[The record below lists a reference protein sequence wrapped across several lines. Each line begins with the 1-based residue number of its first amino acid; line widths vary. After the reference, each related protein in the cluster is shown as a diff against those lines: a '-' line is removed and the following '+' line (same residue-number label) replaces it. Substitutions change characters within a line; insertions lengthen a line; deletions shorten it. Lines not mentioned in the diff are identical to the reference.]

1 VPGWL
6 RFALGLAAVTLPTLA
21 AISVTGRVVDE
32 TSAGIDQARVTLRLA
47 DTAASGIYSTV
58 SDPTGAFTLSLPG
71 PGRYL
76 ATVERDGYFPLKD
89 HAIEIMAESA
99 GIPGEAQDLH
109 LTLSHE
115 REVFQS
121 VNVNASP
128 AAIDVDKTSAERK
141 LTGVEIVDIP
151 YSPTRDLRM
160 ALTLLPGVI
169 EDQAGGLH
177 FDGGAENQTLYLLD
191 GFNVG
196 DPLTGKL
203 NTHVSVESVRSADWV
218 SGRYSPEFG
227 KGSAG
232 ALDIHTDMGDNPW
245 RYSATNFIPGF
256 DTRTGLHLDTW
267 EPQFNLSGP
276 IVPGRA
282 WFSDHLDADYA
293 VPVVPGL
300 PQGQNRTQTFQTSN
314 IARGQV
320 DLTPSNILF
329 VDYLVNYTLFP
340 ENGLAALNPASTTT
354 DQRARIFFVS
364 AKDQIYL
371 TRGMLLEVGLALNS
385 GYMRSSPQGSAP
397 YGITPFGNQG
407 NYYINSAERSR
418 REQFLAN
425 LFLPSFEWHGHH
437 QWKTGTD
444 LDRLNYWQNV
454 DRTGIDV
461 YNVAGM
467 LARQTAFGGSGLLSQ
482 PGLEASWYLLD
493 DWKVRPSLAVEM
505 GAREDWDELLRRPA
519 ISPRIAASW
528 APFGLKDTKI
538 SAGYA
543 ILRDATSLQLFA
555 RPHDQYGINTFFSP
569 DGSVA
574 SGPLLS
580 VFEITDPRLKVPL
593 YQNWTLG
600 VERRLPGKIDV
611 TSTYLRKRGSD
622 GLAYTNLLTE
632 APPSPALIAE
642 YGTNQFGGVYD
653 LTNSRRDVY
662 DAVEIAARQRFGEGY
677 EWMVSYTRS
686 RAWSSAVVDMT
697 ADQPLQVLNNSGPVS
712 WDAPNRIVSWGYLP
726 TKWSRW
732 ALAYALEA
740 RSGLPYSVVNGTGQV
755 VGGVNS
761 QRFPF
766 YFSMNVHPEVKFTLF
781 GVRWAVRGGFN
792 NITDHENPTVAQT
805 IPGLPVRFYGSD
817 KRHFVFRVRW
827 LGKETAGT

>member
-1 VPGWL
+1 MPGWL
-6 RFALGLAAVTLPTLA
+6 RLSLGLAAVTLPTLA
-21 AISVTGRVVDE
+21 AISVNGRVVDE
-32 TSAGIDQARVTLRLA
+32 TSAAIDQARVTLRFA
-47 DTAASGIYSTV
+47 DASATGIYSTL
-58 SDPTGAFTLSLPG
+58 SDPTGAFTLSLPA

-76 ATVERDGYFPLKD
+76 ASVERDGYFPLKD
-89 HAIEIMAESA
+89 HAIEIMAEIA
-99 GIPGEAQDLH
+99 GISGETQEIH

-128 AAIDVDKTSAERK
+128 AGIDVDKTSAERK

-151 YSPTRDLRM
+151 YVPTRDLRM

-191 GFNVG
+191 GFDVG

-203 NTHVSVESVRSADWV
+203 NTHLSVESVRSADWV

-320 DLTPSNILF
+320 DLSPSNILF
-329 VDYLVNYTLFP
+329 VDYLVNYTLVP
-340 ENGLAALNPASTTT
+340 ENGLAALNPVSTTT

-371 TRGMLLEVGLALNS
+371 TRGMLLEVGVALDS
-385 GYMRSSPQGSAP
+385 GYMRSSPQGSAL

-454 DRTGIDV
+454 DRTGIEV
-461 YNVAGM
+461 YNVSGM
-467 LARQTAFGGSGLLSQ
+467 LARQTAFGGSGWLTQ
-482 PGLEASWYLLD
+482 PGLERSWYVLD
-493 DWKVRPSLAVEM
+493 DWKVRPNLAVEM
-505 GAREDWDELLRRPA
+505 GARQDWDELLRRPA
-519 ISPRIAASW
+519 VSPRVAASW
-528 APFGLKDTKI
+528 APFGSKDTKI

-555 RPHDQYGINTFFSP
+555 RPHDQYGIDTFFNL

-580 VFEITDPRLKVPL
+580 VFEITDPHLKVPL

-600 VERRLPGKIDV
+600 LERRLPGKIDV
-611 TSTYLRKRGSD
+611 TGTYLRKRGSD

-632 APPSPALIAE
+632 APPPPALIAA

-697 ADQPLQVLNNSGPVS
+697 VDQPLQVLNNSGPVS

-726 TKWSRW
+726 TKWRRW
-732 ALAYALEA
+732 ALAYAMEA

>member
-1 VPGWL
+1 MPGWL

>member
-1 VPGWL
+1 MDTKVLHRL
-6 RFALGLAAVTLPTLA
+6 RLVLGLTVVSLPA
-21 AISVTGRVVDE
+21 FASISVNGRVVDE
-32 TSAGIDQARVTLRLA
+32 TNAAVDQARISLRPA
-47 DTAASGIYSTV
+47 GAISGELYSAV
-58 SDPTGAFTLSLPG
+58 SDPTGSFTLSLPG
-71 PGRYL
+71 PGRYI
-76 ATVERDGYFPLKD
+76 ATVEGDGYFSLKD
-89 HAIEIMAESA
+89 REIEVADAALEI
-99 GIPGEAQDLH
+99 QDVH
-109 LTLSHE
+109 FTLNHE

-121 VNVNASP
+121 VKVSASP
-128 AAIDVDKTSAERK
+128 SAIDVDKTSAERK

-191 GFNVG
+191 GFNIS
-196 DPLTGKL
+196 DPLTGKF
-203 NTHVSVESVRSADWV
+203 NTHLSVESVRSADWL

-232 ALDIHTDMGDNPW
+232 ALEIHTDMGDNPW
-245 RYSATNFIPGF
+245 RYSATNFVPGF

-293 VPVVPGL
+293 EPVVPGL
-300 PQGQNRTQTFQTSN
+300 PGGQNRTQTFQTSN
-314 IARGQV
+314 IARAQV

-329 VDYLVNYTLFP
+329 ADYLINYTLIP
-340 ENGLAALNPASTTT
+340 ENGLAVLSPASTTT
-354 DQRARIFFVS
+354 DIRSRIFFVS

-371 TRGMLLEVGLALNS
+371 TRGMLLEVGAAVDS
-385 GYMRSSPQGSAP
+385 GFVRLSPQGNALYDISS
-397 YGITPFGNQG
+397 FGNMG
-407 NYYINSAERSR
+407 NYYINSAESSH

-425 LFLPSFEWHGHH
+425 LFLPAFEWMGRH
-437 QWKTGTD
+437 QWKIGTD
-444 LDRLNYWQNV
+444 LDRLHYWQNI

-461 YNVAGM
+461 YDTSGA
-467 LARQTAFGGSGLLSQ
+467 LSRQTKFGGSGLLSQ
-482 PGLEASWYLLD
+482 PGLEASWYVLD
-493 DWKVRPSLAVEM
+493 DWKVRHNLAVEI
-505 GAREDWDELLRRPA
+505 GARQDWDELLRRTA
-519 ISPRIAASW
+519 ISPRVAASW
-528 APFGLKDTKI
+528 APFGWKDTKI

-543 ILRDATSLQLFA
+543 ILRDATQLQLFA
-555 RPHDQYGINTFFSP
+555 RPHDQYAIDTFFNP

-580 VFEITDPRLKVPL
+580 VFEITDPHLRVPL
-593 YQNWTLG
+593 YQSWTLG
-600 VERRLPGKIDV
+600 FERRLPGKIDL
-611 TSTYLRKRGSD
+611 TATYLRKRGDD
-622 GLAYTNLLTE
+622 GLAYANILPG
-632 APPSPALIAE
+632 APPPPALIAA
-642 YGTNQFGGVYD
+642 YGTDQFGGIYN
-653 LTNSRRDVY
+653 LTNSRTDVY

-697 ADQPLQVLNNSGPVS
+697 ADQPLQVLDNSGRVG
-712 WDAPNRIVSWGYLP
+712 WDAPNRLVSWGYLP
-726 TKWSRW
+726 TKWPRW
-732 ALAYALEA
+732 ALAYTMEA
-740 RSGLPYSVVNGTGQV
+740 RTGLPYSVVNGMGQV

-766 YFSMNVHPEVKFTLF
+766 YFDLNVHPEFKFKLF

-792 NITDHENPTVAQT
+792 NITGHGNPTVAQT
-805 IPGLPVRFYGSD
+805 IPGEAVRFYGSD

-827 LGKETAGT
+827 LGKDGTRT